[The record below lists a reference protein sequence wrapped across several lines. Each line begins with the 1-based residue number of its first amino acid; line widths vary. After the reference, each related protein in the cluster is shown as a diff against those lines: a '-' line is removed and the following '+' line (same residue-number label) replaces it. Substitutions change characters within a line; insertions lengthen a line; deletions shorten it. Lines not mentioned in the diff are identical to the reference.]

1 MGEGVSGCEWWSEA
15 KGSMTIKDR
24 RKERPLLLLHEG
36 RVNEGGRRDGRK
48 KGRGEGGK
56 GGQKEERTEGR
67 NDLSC
72 SFMKERG
79 K

>member
-1 MGEGVSGCEWWSEA
+1 
-15 KGSMTIKDR
+15 MTIKDR

-56 GGQKEERTEGR
+56 GGQKEEKTEGR
-67 NDLSC
+67 N
-72 SFMKERG
+72 
-79 K
+79 